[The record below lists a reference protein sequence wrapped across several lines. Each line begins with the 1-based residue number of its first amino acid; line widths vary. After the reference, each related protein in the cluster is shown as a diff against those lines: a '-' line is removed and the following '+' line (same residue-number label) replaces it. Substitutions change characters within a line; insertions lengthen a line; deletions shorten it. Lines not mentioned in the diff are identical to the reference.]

1 MEFPSDIE
9 ALVTQYTWAWRAP
22 THPNWREGSSI
33 IAILQNDPWWQDYI
47 YDIGMK
53 YDEHWTGSSD
63 WDNTWID
70 WCKDKMIIGPPR
82 RRSDRELTGLDE
94 DYMSEDDVARHYIP
108 WAMTWTERGDHSWC
122 KVRDVPD
129 WAKEEYIRTRNEK

>member
-1 MEFPSDIE
+1 MEFPTDIE
-9 ALVTQYTWAWRAP
+9 RLIVEQTWTWRAP
-22 THPNWREGSSI
+22 LRSNWYEGSSI

-53 YDEHWTGSSD
+53 YDEHWTGSTD

-82 RRSDRELTGLDE
+82 YRGERELTGVDE
-94 DYMSEDDVARHYIP
+94 EYMTEDDIYRHYIP
-108 WAMTWTERGDHSWC
+108 WTKTWPVPGDHSWC
-122 KVRDVPD
+122 KVRGVPE
-129 WAKEEYIRTRNEK
+129 WAKEEYLATK